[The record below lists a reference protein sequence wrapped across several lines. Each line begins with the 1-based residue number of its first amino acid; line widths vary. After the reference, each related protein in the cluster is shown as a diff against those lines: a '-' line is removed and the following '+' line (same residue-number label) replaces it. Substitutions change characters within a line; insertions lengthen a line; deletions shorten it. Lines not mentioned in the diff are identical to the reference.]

1 MLFMYEMFKFLHF
14 ISLSYT
20 LIEEETNKQSRL
32 GVTLFMDSTV
42 PL

>member
-1 MLFMYEMFKFLHF
+1 MYEMFHFLHF